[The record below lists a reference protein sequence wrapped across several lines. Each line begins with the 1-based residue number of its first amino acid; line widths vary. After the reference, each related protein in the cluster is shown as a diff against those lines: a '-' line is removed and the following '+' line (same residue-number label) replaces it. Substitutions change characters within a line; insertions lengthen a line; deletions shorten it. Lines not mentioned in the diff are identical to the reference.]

1 MIRYLDL
8 ADFLLMAEAALGI
21 RAETLYLKVNL
32 PLAESAL
39 SAPQA
44 VFGEVEFYPEFA
56 HKVAVL
62 GHRLIANHPL
72 PDGNKRTALLCMI
85 EFAEI
90 NGCAWQPPEGDDPDG
105 DETVATL
112 VALAAGELPIEDF
125 VAWVRLR
132 IGQA

>member
-8 ADFLLMAEAALGI
+8 ADFLLRAEAVLGI
-21 RAETLYLKVNL
+21 AAETLYLQADL
-32 PLAESAL
+32 PMAESAL

-44 VFGEVEFYPEFA
+44 SFGEVEFYPEFPQ
-56 HKVAVL
+56 KVAVL

-85 EFAEI
+85 EFAAI
-90 NGCAWQPPEGDDPDG
+90 NSWQWQPPTSDGPEG

-112 VALAAGELPIEDF
+112 IALAAGDLPSDEF
-125 VAWVRLR
+125 LAWVRGR
-132 IGQA
+132 ITRP